1 MALSLEDKFWILTHN
16 KKSREA
22 LRKLCEDANRKAQ
35 ESKQDKKKS
44 K

>member
-1 MALSLEDKFWILTHN
+1 MALSLLDELMIRSHN
-16 KKSREA
+16 KKARQA
-22 LRKLCEDANRKAQ
+22 LRELCEDANRKAQ